1 VQSTVASAVAE
12 LVEVAVS
19 VAHAVKAVNIREA
32 EAVSF
37 IVHGD
42 DSAPLSRRRQALA
55 AWRAPVLGS
64 AHASRRSWP
73 MAKTPYAPDQQIDRL
88 RIYNIVAGSLH
99 LLQAIGFAVTLTL
112 LTKQVLFAVTAD
124 YLAGPPG
131 VPVPPERVTLF
142 ELNIGIGV
150 VVFLALSAFFH
161 FLISSPWFFARYRK
175 GLQHN
180 HNYFRWVEYSLSSSI
195 MIWLILAIN
204 GVTDI
209 GALSAVFAVNA
220 AMILFGALQEKY
232 EQPGS
237 GGLLPFIFGSMVGIV
252 PWILILVYFLRPG
265 SASDVAAP
273 GFVVGI
279 VISLFLFFNTFA
291 INQWLQYKQVGK
303 WKSYL
308 QGERTYITLSLVAK
322 TALAWQV
329 FSGAII
335 PAIVG

>member
-1 VQSTVASAVAE
+1 
-12 LVEVAVS
+12 
-19 VAHAVKAVNIREA
+19 
-32 EAVSF
+32 
-37 IVHGD
+37 
-42 DSAPLSRRRQALA
+42 
-55 AWRAPVLGS
+55 
-64 AHASRRSWP
+64 
-73 MAKTPYAPDQQIDRL
+73 MAKKVYTPEQQIDRL
-88 RIYNIVAGSLH
+88 RVYNIVAGSLH
-99 LLQAIGFAVTLTL
+99 LLQAIGFAIVLTML
-112 LTKQVLFAVTAD
+112 STQVLFAVTAD

-131 VPVPPERVTLF
+131 VPLPPERVTLF
-142 ELNIGIGV
+142 EVNIGIGV
-150 VVFLALSAFFH
+150 VAFLALSAFFH
-161 FLISSPWFFARYRK
+161 FFISSPWFFGRYK
-175 GLQHN
+175 NGLLQN
-180 HNYFRWVEYSLSSSI
+180 RNYFRWTEYSLSSSI

-209 GALSAVFAVNA
+209 GALFAIFAVNA

-252 PWILILVYFLRPG
+252 PWILVLIYFLRPG
-265 SASDVAAP
+265 SESEVAPPA
-273 GFVVGI
+273 FVVGI
-279 VISLFLFFNTFA
+279 VISLFVFFNTFA

-335 PAIVG
+335 PAIAS

>member
-1 VQSTVASAVAE
+1 
-12 LVEVAVS
+12 
-19 VAHAVKAVNIREA
+19 
-32 EAVSF
+32 
-37 IVHGD
+37 
-42 DSAPLSRRRQALA
+42 
-55 AWRAPVLGS
+55 
-64 AHASRRSWP
+64 
-73 MAKTPYAPDQQIDRL
+73 MAKTVYTPDQQIDRL

-99 LLQAIGFAVTLTL
+99 LLQAIGFAIVLTML
-112 LTKQVLFAVTAD
+112 STQVLFAVTAD

-131 VPVPPERVTLF
+131 VPIPPERVTLF
-142 ELNIGIGV
+142 EVNIGVGV
-150 VVFLALSAFFH
+150 VAFLALSAFFH
-161 FLISSPWFFARYRK
+161 FLISSPWFFGRYK
-175 GLQHN
+175 AGLLQN
-180 HNYFRWVEYSLSSSI
+180 RNYFRWVEYSLSSSI

-204 GVTDI
+204 GVTDF
-209 GALSAVFAVNA
+209 GAFFGLFAANA

-232 EQPGS
+232 ESPGS
-237 GGLLPFIFGSMVGIV
+237 GGLVPFIFGSMVGIV
-252 PWILILVYFLRPG
+252 PWLVVLVYFLRPG
-265 SASDVAAP
+265 SNSETEIP

-335 PAIVG
+335 PALTN

>member
-1 VQSTVASAVAE
+1 MVKNSYSA
-12 LVEVAVS
+12 
-19 VAHAVKAVNIREA
+19 
-32 EAVSF
+32 
-37 IVHGD
+37 
-42 DSAPLSRRRQALA
+42 
-55 AWRAPVLGS
+55 
-64 AHASRRSWP
+64 
-73 MAKTPYAPDQQIDRL
+73 DQQIDRL

-99 LLQAIGFAVTLTL
+99 LLQAIGFAVILTML
-112 LTKQVLFAVTAD
+112 NTQVLFAVTAD
-124 YLAGPPG
+124 YLAGAPG

-142 ELNIGIGV
+142 EVNIGIGV
-150 VVFLALSAFFH
+150 VAFLALSAFFH
-161 FLISSPWFFARYRK
+161 FLISSPWFFGRYK
-175 GLQHN
+175 NGLKLN

-209 GALSAVFAVNA
+209 GALVAMFAVNA

-237 GGLLPFIFGSMVGIV
+237 GKLLPFIFGSLVGIV
-252 PWILILVYFLRPG
+252 PWILILVYFLRLG
-265 SASDVAAP
+265 SDSDVAAP

-279 VISLFLFFNTFA
+279 VISLFIFFNTFA
-291 INQWLQYKQVGK
+291 INQLLQYKQVGK

-335 PAIVG
+335 PAITS

>member
-1 VQSTVASAVAE
+1 MSKSTY
-12 LVEVAVS
+12 
-19 VAHAVKAVNIREA
+19 
-32 EAVSF
+32 
-37 IVHGD
+37 
-42 DSAPLSRRRQALA
+42 
-55 AWRAPVLGS
+55 
-64 AHASRRSWP
+64 
-73 MAKTPYAPDQQIDRL
+73 TPDQQIDRL
-88 RIYNIVAGSLH
+88 RIYNLVAGSLH
-99 LLQAIGFAVTLTL
+99 LLQAVGFAIVLTML
-112 LTKQVLFAVTAD
+112 STQVLFAVTAD

-131 VPVPPERVTLF
+131 APIPPERVTVF
-142 ELNIGIGV
+142 EINIGIGV

-161 FLISSPWFFARYRK
+161 FLISSRWFFGRYK
-175 GLQHN
+175 NGLLQN
-180 HNYFRWVEYSLSSSI
+180 RNYFRWTEYALSSSI

-209 GALSAVFAVNA
+209 AALFAVFTANA

-237 GGLLPFIFGSMVGIV
+237 GGMLPFIFGSMVGSV
-252 PWILILVYFLRPG
+252 PWIIVLIYFLRPG

-279 VISLFLFFNTFA
+279 VISLFIFFNTFA

-303 WKSYL
+303 WQSYL

-335 PAIVG
+335 PALTG